1 MIGALMLDIAGTELT
16 QEDIELLRAPQVG
29 GVILFARNIQSP
41 AQVRAL
47 TDHMRQVRPDILI
60 AVDQEGGR
68 VQRLKQGF
76 TLLPAMGRFGELYQT
91 EPERALKLAE
101 ECGWLMATEVL
112 AVGIDFSFAPV
123 LDLNDISDVIGDRAF
138 AQQPADIIALADAF
152 LRGMHRAGM
161 ATTGKHFPGH
171 GSVKADSHVAA
182 AIDSRTFAEI
192 QRHDL
197 QTFIQLQNHLDALM
211 PAHVIYDQ
219 VDPNPAGF
227 SEFWLQQVLRQDM
240 GYDGVLFSDD
250 LSMQAACVAGD
261 ADARLRAAL
270 AAGCDMGLVCN
281 NRAAQQ
287 LALNA
292 ITDFPLPNQARL
304 ERMRGKI
311 PELSAEFSIAEVLD
325 LGDEWRSVRDR
336 ILVFKEQ
343 SATLL
348 AAQTS
353 HDPTNYSSTTKNAA
367 T

>member
-16 QEDIELLRAPQVG
+16 QEDIELLSAPQVG

-41 AQVRAL
+41 AQVRDL

-123 LDLNDISDVIGDRAF
+123 LDLNGVSDVIGDRAF
-138 AQQPADIIALADAF
+138 AARPVDIIALADAF

-182 AIDSRTFAEI
+182 AIDSRSFTEI
-192 QRHDL
+192 QQQDM
-197 QTFIQLQNHLDALM
+197 QTFLQLQNQLDALM

-227 SEFWLQQVLRQDM
+227 SEFWLQQVLRKDL

-281 NRAAQQ
+281 NRAAQR
-287 LALNA
+287 LALSA
-292 ITDFPLPNQARL
+292 ITDFPLPNQTRL

-311 PELSAEFSIAEVLD
+311 PELSTEFKITEVLD

-336 ILVFKEQ
+336 ILAFKEQ
-343 SATLL
+343 SAT
-348 AAQTS
+348 QTS

>member
-16 QEDIELLRAPQVG
+16 QEDIELLSAPQVG
-29 GVILFARNIQSP
+29 GVILFARNIHSP
-41 AQVRAL
+41 AQVRDL

-123 LDLNDISDVIGDRAF
+123 LDLNGVSDVIGDRAF
-138 AQQPADIIALADAF
+138 AARPVDIIALADAF

-182 AIDSRTFAEI
+182 AIDSRSFSEI
-192 QRHDL
+192 QQQDM
-197 QTFIQLQNHLDALM
+197 QTFLQLQNQLDALM

-227 SEFWLQQVLRQDM
+227 SEFWLQQVLRKDL

-261 ADARLRAAL
+261 ADARIHAAL
-270 AAGCDMGLVCN
+270 VAGCDMALVCN
-281 NRAAQQ
+281 NRAAQR
-287 LALNA
+287 LALSA
-292 ITDFPLPNQARL
+292 ITDLPLPNQTRL

-311 PELSAEFSIAEVLD
+311 PELSTEFKITEVLD

-336 ILVFKEQ
+336 ILAFKEQ
-343 SATLL
+343 SAT
-348 AAQTS
+348 QTS
-353 HDPTNYSSTTKNAA
+353 HDPTNYSSSTKNAA